1 MYFSDIDGTQFLQKN
16 ENKLKFAGNSV
27 GEKWFFEN
35 SSATFETFYMTFEEK
50 DSSSTLKYN
59 LLQWGTQPN
68 ELGLIARS
76 DNLKLDDARFHWK
89 ITNPFD
95 AMLFKYLDKVPD
107 SSIMYDFGGPYE
119 FRSLKFFENA
129 LKLAKN
135 PFYPSVDI

>member
-1 MYFSDIDGTQFLQKN
+1 
-16 ENKLKFAGNSV
+16 
-27 GEKWFFEN
+27 
-35 SSATFETFYMTFEEK
+35 MTFEETVSDK
-50 DSSSTLKYN
+50 NTASSTLN
-59 LLQWGTQPN
+59 HSLLQWGTQPN

-107 SSIMYDFGGPYE
+107 SKIMYDFGGPYE

-129 LKLAKN
+129 LKTSKKSILSLSGH
-135 PFYPSVDI
+135 FEMF